1 MTVHFE
7 RTLEKLG
14 QIADRLRQGG
24 MSDVVYQWSKGI
36 STSELTEL
44 EERLQMPLPA
54 SLSELIKRCG
64 SLHLLWC
71 LPQHCI
77 VADEPACSYESS
89 NGLEQEPNI
98 LDDIAGEFGWNH
110 EYIGYFT
117 SYGEDT
123 DSAADEQRYLILNY
137 NGAGDP
143 ILLDMATS
151 ATEPAVFCYD
161 HELDQFTLLAENL
174 PAYIETM
181 LTLHG
186 LWLWDWS
193 NVSDEHGI
201 QLNSPP
207 LQLWQRWLDMFCT
220 MKLEDAQS
228 LETLIHYTTM
238 HGVDHPAVLQA
249 FQAYDPKD
257 IFLAW
262 EQHWQNIQHSQVPFS
277 TWAVWIGETAGGGAA
292 DWVRSLWEPETA
304 QVWTSLAQ
312 NNPLHAKG
320 TFASTRAYLS
330 ARCLPEQE
338 GLVCVCN
345 HLLQHSVAD
354 GKLEGYTANG
364 QLQHF
369 HSPQVINWIR
379 DKVNHPVDG
388 WAVLFAYSCPT
399 AEQVIEWL
407 SSSELHQ
414 KIATEG
420 LDIMIHRDLLPAL
433 EADAWANISDL
444 LLASLQLVM
453 LKKDKRRIEAVLK
466 QLSDLELR

>member
-228 LETLIHYTTM
+228 LETMIHYTTM
-238 HGVDHPAVLQA
+238 HGVDHPAVVQA

-277 TWAVWIGETAGGGAA
+277 TWAVWVGETAGGGAA

-312 NNPLHAKG
+312 NNTLHAKG
-320 TFASTRAYLS
+320 AFASTRAYLS
-330 ARCLPEQE
+330 ARCLPGQE

>member
-64 SLHLLWC
+64 SLHLLWR
-71 LPQHCI
+71 LPQLCI

-98 LDDIAGEFGWNH
+98 LDDITGEFGWNH

-277 TWAVWIGETAGGGAA
+277 TWAVWVGETAGGGAA

-320 TFASTRAYLS
+320 AFASTRAYLS

-345 HLLQHSVAD
+345 HLLQYSVAD

-414 KIATEG
+414 KIATEA
-420 LDIMIHRDLLPAL
+420 LDIMIHRDLLPTL